1 MANRPQRRSV
11 IQPALT
17 FLSVVVLLYSFL
29 IAGQLLLGVWVVVF
43 VWIVYFF
50 FRLVLAIER
59 IASALEEMPSEE

>member
-1 MANRPQRRSV
+1 MANRPQRRPV

-59 IASALEEMPSEE
+59 IASALEEMPTGE

>member
-1 MANRPQRRSV
+1 MANRSRRRSV

>member
-1 MANRPQRRSV
+1 M
-11 IQPALT
+11 T

-50 FRLVLAIER
+50 RLVLAIER
-59 IASALEEMPSEE
+59 MHRRSKKCRQWTEGRVLT

>member
-1 MANRPQRRSV
+1 MANRSRRRSV
-11 IQPALT
+11 IQPVLT

-59 IASALEEMPSEE
+59 IASALEEMSTVD